1 MSTTTRKLYLYFP
14 KSETEKPIVYHMVK
28 DYDLV
33 INIFRAKV
41 TPEEEGYLVLDVT
54 GEEANIDKALEFLD
68 EFDVEINSAGKR
80 GFRWESEV
88 CTHCGNC
95 LPHCPT
101 AALQIAD
108 PRTREIQFVEEQCIE
123 CLACMPN
130 CPYGACRSVF

>member
-1 MSTTTRKLYLYFP
+1 MTTTRKLYLYFP
-14 KSETEKPIVYHMVK
+14 KSETEKPIVYHLVK

-54 GEEANIDKALEFLD
+54 GEEDNIDKALVFLG
-68 EFDVEINSAGKR
+68 EFDVEINAASKR
-80 GFRWESEV
+80 GFRWEEDL

-101 AALQIAD
+101 SALEIAD
-108 PRTREIQFVEEQCIE
+108 PRTRHVHFVEERCIE
-123 CLACMPN
+123 CLACIPN
-130 CPYGACRSVF
+130 CPFGACRSVF